1 MSHVPTPHNALVHRV
16 FGNPDNS
23 ASELRLVL
31 PAEASALIDWTTL
44 KLCPGSFVDPQLVER
59 HTDLLF
65 TVRYA
70 GRDAQLYVLF
80 EHQSTPDR
88 FMPFR
93 LLRYII
99 RIWEAFLRDNPTA
112 KRLPAVIPVVLY
124 HSEHSQ
130 GCWSGPTK
138 LSEIIDLEPSELASF
153 AGLIPELGF
162 VLDDISRSDDEDCE
176 DAVSPRPPRSSCCAT
191 LGPARTCSQISSAG
205 LRTWP
210 RSPSRPAA

>member
-1 MSHVPTPHNALVHRV
+1 MSTPHNALVHRV
-16 FGNPDNS
+16 FGNPDNA

-99 RIWEAFLRDNPTA
+99 RIWEAFLRD
-112 KRLPAVIPVVLY
+112 
-124 HSEHSQ
+124 
-130 GCWSGPTK
+130 K

-176 DAVSPRPPRSSCCAT
+176 DAVSPQPPRSSCCAT

-205 LRTWP
+205 LRPWP